1 LIWLIVALI
10 ALVAEGVLLSRSRWA
25 ASRLAAIAMY
35 AALAVMIAATA
46 GAAAFG
52 GGETGLLGWFVFGL
66 AALAAG
72 TALAM
77 NKHSERRSRI
87 AVPIAAVMFALGL
100 DVTRP
105 DEYSYVPAVILAVM
119 VAAVVWKAH
128 AKLAPLN
135 GQNPPAVD
143 RIGLAVKIA
152 LIGVFVFAG
161 IYKVIDRNWPLPWSY
176 MAAGG
181 PMLFAGAQLRLGWER
196 LRRKTPPSLW
206 LWLSD
211 AAVVLVVTA
220 GYFIYVAF
228 L

>member
-1 LIWLIVALI
+1 LIWLIVALV
-10 ALVAEGVLLSRSRWA
+10 ALAGEGVLLSRRNWNASRWA
-25 ASRLAAIAMY
+25 AIALY
-35 AALAVMIAATA
+35 TPLAVMIVATA

-52 GGETGLLGWFVFGL
+52 GSETGLLGWFVFGL
-66 AALAAG
+66 AAVAVG

-77 NKHSERRSRI
+77 NESSERRSRI
-87 AVPIAAVMFALGL
+87 AVPIAAAMFALGL

-105 DEYSYVPAVILAVM
+105 DEYSYVPAAILAVM
-119 VAAVVWKAH
+119 VVAVVWKAH

-135 GQNPPAVD
+135 GKNPPAVD

-152 LIGVFVFAG
+152 VIGVFVFAG

-181 PMLFAGAQLRLGWER
+181 ALLFAGAQLRLGWER
-196 LRRKTPPSLW
+196 LRRKSPPALW
-206 LWLSD
+206 AWLSD

-220 GYFIYVAF
+220 GYFIYIAF